1 MAAKQIAEKLIS
13 ENAIAIFSK
22 SYCPFC
28 LRAKQVISGQNVD
41 PSKIGTM
48 ELDEVSEGPAIQVR
62 DAHS

>member
-28 LRAKQVISGQNVD
+28 VRAKQVISGQNVA
-41 PSKIGTM
+41 PSKIGSM
-48 ELDEVSEGPAIQVR
+48 ARDEVRAGPALQGR
-62 DAHS
+62 AAQS

>member
-13 ENAIAIFSK
+13 ENAVAIFSK

-28 LRAKQVISGQNVD
+28 VRAKQVISGQNVD

-62 DAHS
+62 GAHS

>member
-28 LRAKQVISGQNVD
+28 IRAKQVISGQSVD
-41 PSKIGTM
+41 PSKIGTI
-48 ELDEVSEGPAIQVR
+48 ELDEVNDGSAIQVR
-62 DAHS
+62 GARS